1 MKKVLS
7 MYEKTSEIQVKGQ
20 SQLKR
25 LSESIDF
32 NQHQI

>member
-7 MYEKTSEIQVKGQ
+7 MYEKTSESQVKGE

-32 NQHQI
+32 NRRQI